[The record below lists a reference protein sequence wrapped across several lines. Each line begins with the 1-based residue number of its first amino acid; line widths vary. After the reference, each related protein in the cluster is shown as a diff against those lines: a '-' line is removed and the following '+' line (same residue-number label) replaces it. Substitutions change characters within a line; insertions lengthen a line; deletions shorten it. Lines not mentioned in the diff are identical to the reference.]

1 MGDTPNPP
9 LKGTLL
15 RISGKRSD
23 RMTLEQPWY
32 QAFFGQDYLDVYGYQ
47 FTAERAALE
56 ADFVI
61 KVLGLRPG
69 DLVLDLC
76 SGQGRHAVPL
86 AEREMHVT
94 ALDMSFQ
101 YLEMA
106 VAAARASGVQFAT
119 VHADMRNIPFSNR
132 FDAVINMFSSFG
144 YLESE
149 AEDARVLASIQRALR
164 PGGLVLLDLL
174 NRDWVIANYKTED
187 SHSDPDGTLYLEH
200 RRLDLETS
208 RNHVS
213 FTVVTPDGVRR
224 EVGGHHIRLYTL
236 REVRGMLEE
245 AGLVYEGVHGGY
257 EDEPYGIETRRMIV
271 VAMRPG

>member
-1 MGDTPNPP
+1 
-9 LKGTLL
+9 
-15 RISGKRSD
+15 
-23 RMTLEQPWY
+23 MTLDQPWY
-32 QAFFGQDYLDVYGYQ
+32 QSFFGQDYLDVYGYQ
-47 FTAERAALE
+47 FTQERAAHE
-56 ADFVI
+56 AGFVV
-61 KVLGLRPG
+61 KVLGLEPG

-86 AEREMHVT
+86 AARGMHVT

-106 VAAARASGVQFAT
+106 VAAARASGVQFET
-119 VHADMRNIPFSNR
+119 VHADMRSIPFSDR

-149 AEDARVLASIQRALR
+149 AEDARVLEAVSRALK
-164 PGGLVLLDLL
+164 PGGGVLLDLL
-174 NRDWVIANYKTED
+174 NRDWVIANYETED
-187 SHSDPDGTLYLEH
+187 SHAGDDGTLYLEH

-213 FTVVTPDGVRR
+213 FTVVAPDGARR

-236 REVRGMLEE
+236 REVRGMLDA
-245 AGLVYEGVHGGY
+245 AGLVYQSVHGGY
-257 EDEPYGIETRRMIV
+257 DDEPYGIDTRRMIV
-271 VAMRPG
+271 IARRP